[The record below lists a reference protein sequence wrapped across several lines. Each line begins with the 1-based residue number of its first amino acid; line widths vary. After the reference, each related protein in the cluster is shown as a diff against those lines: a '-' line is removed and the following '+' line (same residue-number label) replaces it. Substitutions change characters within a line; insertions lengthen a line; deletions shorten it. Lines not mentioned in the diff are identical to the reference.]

1 MPLQYS
7 SGVKGCDTE
16 HHVFTPCVRIEQGFT
31 MRIIFMGTS
40 EFALPSLSRLVESE
54 HEVVAVYT
62 QPDRPAG
69 RGKHPTPPPVKVWAL
84 ERGLPALQPEKVSA
98 PEEVARLAEFRPDF
112 IVAAAYGQI
121 LRERVLQVPSN
132 GAINIHPSLLP
143 RHRGASPVAAA
154 ILAGDEETGVT
165 VMLMSLALDEGPILA
180 QRRIPVAPKD
190 TTGTL
195 TDRLAVIGSELLME
209 TLPHF
214 ADGTIQP
221 QPQDPS
227 GVTYAPMV
235 YKEDA
240 LIDWK
245 LPATEIW
252 RRVRAYNPWP
262 GAFTYLDGL
271 PLRILEAWPLTE
283 NSEEPPGTVV
293 SSPRSPEERLK
304 GAFAIQTGAGL
315 LAILV
320 VQKAG
325 RRPLPATDFLRGERD
340 LIGRSL
346 G

>member
-1 MPLQYS
+1 
-7 SGVKGCDTE
+7 
-16 HHVFTPCVRIEQGFT
+16 
-31 MRIIFMGTS
+31 MRIVFMGTS

-69 RGKHPTPPPVKVWAL
+69 RGKHPTPSPVKAWAL
-84 ERGLPALQPEKVSA
+84 ERGLPVLQPERVST
-98 PEEVARLAEFRPDF
+98 PEEVAKLTAFKPDLA
-112 IVAAAYGQI
+112 VAAAFGQI
-121 LRERVLQVPSN
+121 LRERVLDVPPR
-132 GAINIHPSLLP
+132 GVINVHPSLLP

-154 ILAGDEETGVT
+154 ILAGDAETGVT
-165 VMLMSLALDEGPILA
+165 IMLMSLALDEGPILA
-180 QRRIPVAPKD
+180 QCRVPVAPED

-195 TDRLAVIGSELLME
+195 TERLAVIGSDLLME

-214 ADGTIQP
+214 QVGTIQP

-227 GVTYAPMV
+227 GATYAPMV
-235 YKEDA
+235 HKEDA

-252 RRVRAYNPWP
+252 RRVRAHNPWP
-262 GAFTYLDGL
+262 GAFTYLDGV
-271 PLRILEAWPLTE
+271 PLRILETWPLTE
-283 NSEEPPGTVV
+283 SSEEPPGTVV
-293 SSPRSPEERLK
+293 SSPQSPDERLK
-304 GAFAIQTGAGL
+304 GTFAVQTGAGL

-325 RRPLPATDFLRGERD
+325 RRPLPATDFLRGERG

>member
-1 MPLQYS
+1 MTMAGTATVAEGPAVCTGVTSGASASSQLVSRRIPKNDANTVAAESHLRRINEYPPPVIPLQYS

-16 HHVFTPCVRIEQGFT
+16 RHAFAPCVRIEQGFT

-84 ERGLPALQPEKVSA
+84 ERELPVLQPERVST
-98 PEEVARLAEFRPDF
+98 PEEVARLAEFRPDL

-121 LRERVLQVPSN
+121 LREQVLQVPSY

-180 QRRIPVAPKD
+180 QRRVPVAPED

-195 TDRLAVIGSELLME
+195 TERLAVIGSDLLME

-214 ADGTIQP
+214 ASGTIQP

-227 GVTYAPMV
+227 GATYAPMV
-235 YKEDA
+235 HKEDA
-240 LIDWK
+240 LIDWQV
-245 LPATEIW
+245 A
-252 RRVRAYNPWP
+252 RHGDMA
-262 GAFTYLDGL
+262 
-271 PLRILEAWPLTE
+271 
-283 NSEEPPGTVV
+283 
-293 SSPRSPEERLK
+293 
-304 GAFAIQTGAGL
+304 TGARL
-315 LAILV
+315 
-320 VQKAG
+320 
-325 RRPLPATDFLRGERD
+325 
-340 LIGRSL
+340 
-346 G
+346 